1 MKKVLSFLLLA
12 LLIGVSMPAEAAEQA
27 KSEVGIT
34 FYQPSNKNQT
44 IPMEKVSMN
53 DSKSDAPQMGAVATG
68 SGSKMYPKTNEEK
81 SLLFGGIGLLI
92 LVLVVFIYS
101 LKTKLRNEA
110 MQDDKA

>member
-53 DSKSDAPQMGAVATG
+53 DSKNDEPQMGAVATG

-81 SLLFGGIGLLI
+81 SLLLGSIGVLI
-92 LVLVVFIYS
+92 LCLFFFVYF
-101 LKTKLRNEA
+101 LKNKLNENESS
-110 MQDDKA
+110 QENT

>member
-53 DSKSDAPQMGAVATG
+53 DSKSDAPQMGAVTTG

-81 SLLFGGIGLLI
+81 SLLLGSIGVLI
-92 LVLVVFIYS
+92 LCLFFFVYF
-101 LKTKLRNEA
+101 LKNKLNESS
-110 MQDDKA
+110 QENT

>member
-92 LVLVVFIYS
+92 LVLVISIYS

-110 MQDDKA
+110 MQDEKA

>member
-1 MKKVLSFLLLA
+1 MKKVIRLFLFSLV
-12 LLIGVSMPAEAAEQA
+12 ICISTPIAEAEQV
-27 KSEVGIT
+27 KSEAGISV
-34 FYQPSNKNQT
+34 YQHSNKNQT
-44 IPMEKVSMN
+44 ITMEKVTMN
-53 DSKSDAPQMGAVATG
+53 DSKNTAPQERVIAPE

-110 MQDDKA
+110 MQDEKA

>member
-1 MKKVLSFLLLA
+1 MKKVIRLFLFVLV
-12 LLIGVSMPAEAAEQA
+12 ICISTPIAEAEQV
-27 KSEVGIT
+27 KSEAGIS

-53 DSKSDAPQMGAVATG
+53 DSKSDAPQMVAVATG

-110 MQDDKA
+110 MQDEKA

>member
-53 DSKSDAPQMGAVATG
+53 DSKSDAPQMGQSQQDQVLKCTQRQMKKNHFY
-68 SGSKMYPKTNEEK
+68 SEE
-81 SLLFGGIGLLI
+81 S
-92 LVLVVFIYS
+92 
-101 LKTKLRNEA
+101 A
-110 MQDDKA
+110 C

>member
-27 KSEVGIT
+27 KSEAGIT

-53 DSKSDAPQMGAVATG
+53 DSQNDAPQMGAVATG

-81 SLLFGGIGLLI
+81 SFLFGGIGLLM
-92 LVLVVFIYS
+92 LCLFFIMAVA
-101 LKTKLRNEA
+101 KNKLNDKELSNE
-110 MQDDKA
+110 KA

>member
-27 KSEVGIT
+27 KNEVGIT

-44 IPMEKVSMN
+44 IPMEKVPMN
-53 DSKSDAPQMGAVATG
+53 DSKNDAPQMGAVATG

-81 SLLFGGIGLLI
+81 SLLFGGIGLLM
-92 LVLVVFIYS
+92 LCLFFFMAVV
-101 LKTKLRNEA
+101 KNKLNDKELSNE
-110 MQDDKA
+110 KA

>member
-34 FYQPSNKNQT
+34 FYQT

-53 DSKSDAPQMGAVATG
+53 DSKNDAPQMGAVATG

-110 MQDDKA
+110 MQDEKA

>member
-81 SLLFGGIGLLI
+81 YLLLGSIGVLI
-92 LVLVVFIYS
+92 LCLFFFVYF
-101 LKTKLRNEA
+101 LKNKLNESS
-110 MQDDKA
+110 QENT

>member
-1 MKKVLSFLLLA
+1 
-12 LLIGVSMPAEAAEQA
+12 
-27 KSEVGIT
+27 
-34 FYQPSNKNQT
+34 
-44 IPMEKVSMN
+44 MEKVSMN
-53 DSKSDAPQMGAVATG
+53 DSKSDAPQMGAVTTG

-110 MQDDKA
+110 MQDEKA

>member
-44 IPMEKVSMN
+44 IPMENVSMN
-53 DSKSDAPQMGAVATG
+53 DSKNDAPQMGAVATR
-68 SGSKMYPKTNEEK
+68 SCYKMYPKTNEEK

-110 MQDDKA
+110 MQDEKA

>member
-1 MKKVLSFLLLA
+1 MKKVIRLFLFSLV
-12 LLIGVSMPAEAAEQA
+12 ICISTPIAEAEQV
-27 KSEVGIT
+27 KSEAGIS

-44 IPMEKVSMN
+44 IPMEKVTMN
-53 DSKSDAPQMGAVATG
+53 DSKNTAPQERVIAPE

-110 MQDDKA
+110 MQDEKA

>member
-53 DSKSDAPQMGAVATG
+53 DSKNDAPQMGAVATG

-81 SLLFGGIGLLI
+81 SLLLGSIGVLI
-92 LVLVVFIYS
+92 LCLFFFVYF
-101 LKTKLRNEA
+101 LKNKLNESS
-110 MQDDKA
+110 QENT

>member
-81 SLLFGGIGLLI
+81 ITFIRRNRPADSSFSCFHLL
-92 LVLVVFIYS
+92 VE
-101 LKTKLRNEA
+101 NET
-110 MQDDKA
+110 

>member
-27 KSEVGIT
+27 KNEVGIT

-44 IPMEKVSMN
+44 MPMEKVPMN
-53 DSKSDAPQMGAVATG
+53 DSKNDAPQMGAVATG

-101 LKTKLRNEA
+101 LKTKLRN
-110 MQDDKA
+110 

>member
-1 MKKVLSFLLLA
+1 
-12 LLIGVSMPAEAAEQA
+12 
-27 KSEVGIT
+27 
-34 FYQPSNKNQT
+34 
-44 IPMEKVSMN
+44 MN

-68 SGSKMYPKTNEEK
+68 SGSKTYPKTNEEK

-110 MQDDKA
+110 MQDEKA